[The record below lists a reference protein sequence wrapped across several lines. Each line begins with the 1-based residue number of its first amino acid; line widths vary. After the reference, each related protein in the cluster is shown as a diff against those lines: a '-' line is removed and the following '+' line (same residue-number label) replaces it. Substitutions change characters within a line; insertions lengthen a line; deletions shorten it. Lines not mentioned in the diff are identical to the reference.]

1 MVKMSELC
9 KMSLTKEFGFKE
21 SELRDIEV
29 FMNDQNQ
36 KTTKDVLDA
45 LIKNKKLS
53 NKQKILISYGI
64 GNSARESAIREE
76 QQKGITLNIPGKVTP
91 IGG

>member
-1 MVKMSELC
+1 MVKISELS
-9 KMSLTKEFGFKE
+9 KMSLTKEFGFEE
-21 SELRDIEV
+21 SELRAIED
-29 FMNDQNQ
+29 FMNAQNQ

-45 LIKNKKLS
+45 LIENKTLD
-53 NKQKILISYGI
+53 NKQKIVISYVI

-76 QQKGITLNIPGKVTP
+76 KQKGITINISDKVPP

>member
-1 MVKMSELC
+1 MVKISELS

-21 SELRDIEV
+21 SELLGIED

-45 LIKNKKLS
+45 LIENEKLN
-53 NKQKILISYGI
+53 NKQKIVISYVI

-76 QQKGITLNIPGKVTP
+76 KQKGITINISDKIPP
-91 IGG
+91 FGG